1 MIRLKD
7 FIELDGKEYLVLT
20 TNTLDIGLATG
31 VFESVNKEVVSWI
44 ELYCRTYSIED
55 EACKGHVEVVDNL
68 DMCIK
73 IANSDIYQGFYDAL
87 NKMLKKFEEEE

>member
-20 TNTLDIGLATG
+20 TNTLNMGLATG
-31 VFESVNKEVVSWI
+31 VFESVNKKVVSWI
-44 ELYCRTYSIED
+44 ELYCRTYSNED
-55 EACKGHVEVVDNL
+55 EAYKGHVEVVDNL
-68 DMCIK
+68 DICIK
-73 IANSDIYQGFYDAL
+73 IANSDIDQGFYDAL